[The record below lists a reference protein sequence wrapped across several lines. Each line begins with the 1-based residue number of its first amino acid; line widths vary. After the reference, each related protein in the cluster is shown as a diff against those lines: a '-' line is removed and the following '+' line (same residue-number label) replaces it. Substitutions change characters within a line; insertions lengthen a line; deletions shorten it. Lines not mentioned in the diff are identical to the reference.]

1 MSGKRL
7 NTEVRRQARHE
18 RVRKTV
24 VGTPERPRLCVHRSI
39 NNLIAQVVDDTSR
52 KVLFGIST
60 QNKELRAKLKSG
72 GNVSAA
78 SALGEVMAQKAKKE
92 GITKVSFDRG
102 GYLYHGRVKA
112 FAEAARKGGLEF

>member
-1 MSGKRL
+1 MSGKKL
-7 NTEVRRQARHE
+7 NTEVRLQARHE

-39 NNLIAQVVDDTSR
+39 NNLTAQIVDDTSR
-52 KVLFGIST
+52 KVIFGVST
-60 QNKELRAKLKSG
+60 QNKELRGKLKSG

-78 SALGEVMAQKAKKE
+78 AALGEVVAQKAQKE

>member
-1 MSGKRL
+1 MSGRKL

-39 NNLIAQVVDDTSR
+39 NNLTAQVVDDTSR
-52 KVLFGIST
+52 KVLFGVTT
-60 QNKELRAKLKSG
+60 QNKELKSKLKSG
-72 GNVSAA
+72 GNVEAA
-78 SALGEVMAQKAKKE
+78 TALGEVMAQKAKKA

-112 FAEAARKGGLEF
+112 FADAARKGGLEF